1 MFNIGFVGHGSDKFD
16 SRTEFLAKELIY
28 NLLDNAEKTH
38 GNVCMVSGH
47 SPMGGIG
54 IWAEEIALGLGILL
68 DLKIPKQQKWDS
80 QYGYKQRNLDIA
92 KSCDTLHVILV
103 KNYPENYNGQK
114 FNLCYHCKTSDHVKS
129 GGCWTGNQAKKLGK
143 EVIWHI
149 IE

>member
-1 MFNIGFVGHGSDKFD
+1 MFNVGFVGHGSDKFD
-16 SRTEFLAKELIY
+16 ARTESIAKELIY
-28 NLLDNAEKTH
+28 SILDDAEKTY

-47 SPMGGIG
+47 SPMGGID

-114 FNLCYHCKTSDHVKS
+114 FNLCYHCKTSDHLKS